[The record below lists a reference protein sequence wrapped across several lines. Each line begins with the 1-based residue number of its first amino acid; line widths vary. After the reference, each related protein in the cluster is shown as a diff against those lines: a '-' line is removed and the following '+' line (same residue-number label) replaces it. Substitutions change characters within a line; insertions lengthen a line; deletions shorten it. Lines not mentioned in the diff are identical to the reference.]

1 MVADELR
8 RQADDVIELSELAP
22 LIARSPSE
30 RTARPAAAPQFA
42 QRDQDGELD
51 DAPSEALMRSA

>member
-1 MVADELR
+1 VA
-8 RQADDVIELSELAP
+8 A
-22 LIARSPSE
+22 
-30 RTARPAAAPQFA
+30 QFA